1 MAFSYNGNSVG
12 NSQPMAEINVIPLV
26 DIMLVLLVVFIITAP
41 LFHQAVSIDLPKVD
55 ATRMDE
61 EPKAIQVA
69 LDAQGKLLM
78 DGDAVELS
86 ELAAR
91 LAVVAQASITAPEI
105 HLRADRA
112 TRYERVTEVMA
123 LAQTAGISRIAFVT
137 DRPETAKATL
147 QQP

>member
-1 MAFSYNGNSVG
+1 MAFSYNGNPVG

-91 LAVVAQASITAPEI
+91 LAVVAQASITEPEI

-137 DRPETAKATL
+137 DRPETGEATL